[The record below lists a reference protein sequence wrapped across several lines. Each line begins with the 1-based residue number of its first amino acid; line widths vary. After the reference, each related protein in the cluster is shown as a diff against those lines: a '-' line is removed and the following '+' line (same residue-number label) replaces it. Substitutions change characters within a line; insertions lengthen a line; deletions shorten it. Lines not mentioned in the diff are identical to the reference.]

1 MNETQHFM
9 CRVKTLIGGIK
20 FLLTIQESIIYL
32 SETFEVKQQTL
43 TARFFLNVIDIFLV
57 VISCLLVLLFLQ
69 HICTNFYWVFVLAVF
84 GK

>member
-9 CRVKTLIGGIK
+9 YHGKTLIGEIK

-57 VISCLLVLLFLQ
+57 VISCLLVLLFLK
-69 HICTNFYWVFVLAVF
+69 HICTNFY
-84 GK
+84 